1 MTARPGDVTVEDDE
15 FRRQFDAVLAAVC
28 RQVSIP
34 VRGAELLRLNSNA
47 VFALPSA
54 GLVVRISTN
63 LAAPDRITASLKV
76 TAWLAE
82 HGFPCTAPAPVTGQ
96 PFTIYGKVASV
107 WQYVPETAGPPASAG
122 DLARLL
128 RDLHSRPLP
137 PSPPGTLTDPL
148 ANVATALKSAPPGAM
163 PSQDRDWLSGRIGE
177 LRGKWAELR
186 FPHSVAL
193 IHGDAHP
200 GNLIRAPGGT
210 VVLGDWDHVAIGPPE
225 WDLAQVHYTS
235 RRLGYPAREDV
246 EGFGGAYG
254 WDIRDWPGIETLVAI
269 REVSGLSPYVR
280 NTPAQPFA
288 RRELALRISTLPA
301 GDHFARWNRPGSAT
315 PPETGHTPGSSD

>member
-1 MTARPGDVTVEDDE
+1 MEDDE
-15 FRRQFDAVLAAVC
+15 FRRQFDAVLAAVG
-28 RQVSIP
+28 RKISVP

-47 VFALPSA
+47 VFALASA

-63 LAAPDRITASLKV
+63 LAALDRITASLKV

-82 HGFPCTAPAPVTGQ
+82 HGFSCTAPAPVTGQ
-96 PFTIYGKVASV
+96 PFTIDGKVASV

-128 RDLHSRPLP
+128 RDLHFRPLP

-148 ANVATALKSAPPGAM
+148 ANVATALKSAPPGTM
-163 PSQDRDWLSGRIGE
+163 PSRDRDWLSGQIGD
-177 LRGKWAELR
+177 LRGQWAELR
-186 FPHSVAL
+186 FPHSPAL

-235 RRLGYPAREDV
+235 RRLGYPAQEEV
-246 EGFGGAYG
+246 EGFGAAYG

-280 NTPAQPFA
+280 NSPAQPFA
-288 RRELALRISTLPA
+288 RRELALRISTLQA
-301 GDHFARWNRPGSAT
+301 GDHFARWNRPGSAS
-315 PPETGHTPGSSD
+315 PPQPENTPGRQTG